1 MKIFRILVLILILLF
16 LTGCGKDNTIAIEDY
31 NWTFSHVQTEDGTVT
46 FCKDGFSD
54 TFSDAIPATAN
65 LTPTE
70 TEGVYE
76 LSFLN
81 KQTGETETGRYVLTL
96 LEADRY
102 NAYYTVTLEKDT
114 LELGQAMV
122 NSRELQ
128 LPILTSTFVFT
139 VSEP

>member
-1 MKIFRILVLILILLF
+1 MEPER
-16 LTGCGKDNTIAIEDY
+16 
-31 NWTFSHVQTEDGTVT
+31 
-46 FCKDGFSD
+46 
-54 TFSDAIPATAN
+54 
-65 LTPTE
+65 
-70 TEGVYE
+70 VYE

-81 KQTGETETGRYVLTL
+81 KQTGETETGRYALTL

-102 NAYYTVTLEKDT
+102 NAYYKVTLEEDT

-139 VSEP
+139 SSAP